1 MIIKT
6 SPLAPKKLKKLYE
19 IDGVSISSVSCGIK
33 KNFKDDL
40 VLIKFNSP
48 SKIYGVFTNSKTPG
62 APIVW
67 NKSIIK
73 NGKVSALIINSGNA
87 NVFNGKK
94 GEEALKKIISALS
107 FKLSVSEKEIFMAS
121 TGVIGEPLDYKK
133 IIRKIPQLITNL
145 SNTPES
151 WLKAANAIRT
161 TDTFPKLYSEKIKF
175 DEKENFYIN
184 GIAKGSGMIAPN
196 MATMLSFIV
205 SNIPLEKNDTK
216 TKFDNIIEKTFNSIT
231 VDSDTST
238 SDMVL
243 LILVENKKKKS
254 LSPQKK
260 KKFFDKLT
268 TLMANL
274 AHQIVKDGEGA
285 SKFIKISVDGA
296 KNYKDAKNL
305 GMSIANSPLFKTAMA
320 GSDSNWGRIIM
331 ALGKTG
337 VALNNS
343 KISIKFGRFFI
354 LKFGQNI
361 LSTNVKKINNYLKR
375 KEIEISVRVGNGSGS
390 SSVWTCDLTKNYIS
404 INTDYRS

>member
-1 MIIKT
+1 MVLKT
-6 SPLAPKKLKKLYE
+6 SPLAPKKPKKLYE
-19 IDGVSISSVSCGIK
+19 IDGVSISSVSSGIK
-33 KNFKDDL
+33 KNFKEDL
-40 VLIKFNSP
+40 VLIKFDSP
-48 SKIYGVFTNSKTPG
+48 SQIYGVFTNSKTPG

-73 NGKVSALIINSGNA
+73 NGKISALIINSGNA

-94 GEEALKKIISALS
+94 GEEALKKIITALS
-107 FKLSVSEKEIFMAS
+107 LKLSIDRKEIYMAS
-121 TGVIGEPLDYKK
+121 TGVIGEPLDYRK
-133 IIRKIPQLITNL
+133 IIKQIPFLIKNL
-145 SNTPES
+145 NNTPQS

-175 DEKENFYIN
+175 NKKENFYIN

-205 SNIPLEKNDTK
+205 SNISLDKNETK
-216 TKFDNIIEKTFNSIT
+216 KKFDSFVEKTFNSIT

-243 LILVENKKKKS
+243 LILVKNKNRKKISYKKKEE
-254 LSPQKK
+254 
-260 KKFFDKLT
+260 FYDKLES
-268 TLMANL
+268 LMTNL
-274 AHQIVKDGEGA
+274 AHLIVKDGEGA
-285 SKFIKISVDGA
+285 SKFIKISIDGA
-296 KNYKDAKNL
+296 QNYKDAKSL

-337 VALNNS
+337 VAIDNS
-343 KISIKFGRFFI
+343 KISIKFGKFFI
-354 LKFGQNI
+354 LNSGQNL
-361 LSTNVKKINNYLKR
+361 LSKNLKKISSYLKE
-375 KEIEISVRVGNGSGS
+375 KEIEISVKVGKGSGS
-390 SSVWTCDLTKNYIS
+390 CSVWTCDFTKNYIK

>member
-107 FKLSVSEKEIFMAS
+107 LKLSISEKEIFMAS

-161 TDTFPKLYSEKIKF
+161 TDTFPKLYSEKIKY
-175 DEKENFYIN
+175 DNKENFYIN

-216 TKFDNIIEKTFNSIT
+216 TRFENIVEQTFNSIT

-243 LILVENKKKKS
+243 LILVENKNRKS
-254 LSPQKK
+254 LGPQKK

-268 TLMANL
+268 TLMTNL

-296 KNYKDAKNL
+296 QNYKDAKNL

-320 GSDSNWGRIIM
+320 GSDSNWGRIVM

-354 LKFGQNI
+354 LKFGQN
-361 LSTNVKKINNYLKR
+361 LLLKNVKKINNYLKR
-375 KEIEISVRVGNGSGS
+375 KEIEISVIVGNGSGS

>member
-133 IIRKIPQLITNL
+133 IIGKIPQLIKNL

-161 TDTFPKLYSEKIKF
+161 TDTFPKLYSEKIKY
-175 DEKENFYIN
+175 DKKENFYIN

-205 SNIPLEKNDTK
+205 SNIPLEKDDIK
-216 TKFDNIIEKTFNSIT
+216 TKFEDIVEQTFNSIT

-243 LILVENKKKKS
+243 LILVENKKRKS

-354 LKFGQNI
+354 LKFGQN
-361 LSTNVKKINNYLKR
+361 LLLTNVKKINNYLKR
-375 KEIEISVRVGNGSGS
+375 KEIEISVTVGNGSGS

>member
-6 SPLAPKKLKKLYE
+6 SPLAPKKLKKLYQ
-19 IDGVSISSVSCGIK
+19 IDGVSVSSVSCGIK

-40 VLIKFNSP
+40 VLIKFDLP
-48 SKIYGVFTNSKTPG
+48 SQIYGVFTNSKTPG

-94 GEEALKKIISALS
+94 GEEALKKIITAFSL
-107 FKLSVSEKEIFMAS
+107 KLSINQKEIYMAS

-133 IIRKIPQLITNL
+133 IIRKIPLLIKNL
-145 SNTPES
+145 NNNPQS

-161 TDTFPKLYSEKIKF
+161 TDTFPKLYSEKIKYN
-175 DEKENFYIN
+175 EKEKIYIN

-196 MATMLSFIV
+196 MATMLSFII
-205 SNIPLEKNDTK
+205 SNMTLAKSEIKKEFN
-216 TKFDNIIEKTFNSIT
+216 NIVEKTFNSIT

-243 LILVENKKKKS
+243 LVLVQNKKS
-254 LSPQKK
+254 LSPPKK
-260 KKFFDKLT
+260 KEFFDKLES
-268 TLMANL
+268 LMANL
-274 AHQIVKDGEGA
+274 SHLIVKDGEGA
-285 SKFIKISVDGA
+285 SKFIKISIDGA
-296 KNYKDAKNL
+296 QNYIDAKKL

-337 VALNNS
+337 VALENS
-343 KISIKFGRFFI
+343 KISIKFGKLLI
-354 LKFGQNI
+354 LKSGQNLLLKNI
-361 LSTNVKKINNYLKR
+361 KRINSYLKR
-375 KEIEISVRVGNGSGS
+375 KEIEISVTVGTGPGCC
-390 SSVWTCDLTKNYIS
+390 SVWTCDLTKAYIS

>member
-107 FKLSVSEKEIFMAS
+107 LKLSVSEKEIFMAS
-121 TGVIGEPLDYKK
+121 TGIIGEPLDYKK
-133 IIRKIPQLITNL
+133 IIGKIPQLIKNL

-161 TDTFPKLYSEKIKF
+161 TDTFPKLYSEKIKY
-175 DEKENFYIN
+175 DKKENFYIN

-205 SNIPLEKNDTK
+205 SNIPLEKDDTK
-216 TKFDNIIEKTFNSIT
+216 TKFEDIVEQTFNSIT

-243 LILVENKKKKS
+243 LILVENKKRKS

-296 KNYKDAKNL
+296 QNYKDAKNL

-361 LSTNVKKINNYLKR
+361 LLTNVKKINNYLKR
-375 KEIEISVRVGNGSGS
+375 KEIEIFVTVGNGSGS

>member
-6 SPLAPKKLKKLYE
+6 SPLAPTKLKKLYK
-19 IDGVSISSVSCGIK
+19 IDGVGVSSVSCGIK

-40 VLIKFNSP
+40 VLIKFDSP
-48 SKIYGVFTNSKTPG
+48 SQIYGVFTSSKTPG

-87 NVFNGKK
+87 NVFNGRK
-94 GEEALKKIISALS
+94 GEEALKKIIKALS
-107 FKLSVSEKEIFMAS
+107 LKLSISEKEIYMAS

-133 IIRKIPQLITNL
+133 IIRQIPLLIKNL
-145 SNTPES
+145 KNTPQS

-161 TDTFPKLYSEKIKF
+161 TDTFPKLYSERIKYNK
-175 DEKENFYIN
+175 KENFYIN

-205 SNIPLEKNDTK
+205 SNIPLEKDETK
-216 TKFDNIIEKTFNSIT
+216 KKFKNIVDKTFNSIT

-243 LILVENKKKKS
+243 LILVKNKNRKSVGPKKKKE
-254 LSPQKK
+254 
-260 KKFFDKLT
+260 FFDKLES
-268 TLMANL
+268 LMTNL
-274 AHQIVKDGEGA
+274 AHLIVKDGEGA
-285 SKFIKISVDGA
+285 SKFIKISINGA
-296 KNYKDAKNL
+296 QNYKDAKSL

-337 VALNNS
+337 VGIQNS
-343 KISIKFGRFFI
+343 EISIKFGKLLI
-354 LKFGQNI
+354 LKSGQVL
-361 LSTNVKKINNYLKR
+361 LSKNLKRINNYLKR
-375 KEIEISVRVGNGSGS
+375 KEIEISVTVGKGS
-390 SSVWTCDLTKNYIS
+390 SNCSVWTCDLTKNYIS

>member
-6 SPLAPKKLKKLYE
+6 SPLAPTKLKKLYK
-19 IDGVSISSVSCGIK
+19 IDGVGVSSVSCGIK

-40 VLIKFNSP
+40 VLIKFDSP
-48 SKIYGVFTNSKTPG
+48 SQIYGVFTSSKTPG

-87 NVFNGKK
+87 NVFNGRK
-94 GEEALKKIISALS
+94 GEEALKKIIKALS
-107 FKLSVSEKEIFMAS
+107 LKLSISEKEIYMAS

-133 IIRKIPQLITNL
+133 IIRQIPLLIKNL
-145 SNTPES
+145 KNTPQS

-161 TDTFPKLYSEKIKF
+161 TDTFPKLYSEKIKYNK
-175 DEKENFYIN
+175 KENFYIN

-205 SNIPLEKNDTK
+205 SNIPLEKDETK
-216 TKFDNIIEKTFNSIT
+216 KKFKNIVDKTFNSIT

-243 LILVENKKKKS
+243 LILVKNKNRKSVGPKKKKE
-254 LSPQKK
+254 
-260 KKFFDKLT
+260 FFDKLES
-268 TLMANL
+268 LMTNL
-274 AHQIVKDGEGA
+274 AHLIVKDGEGA
-285 SKFIKISVDGA
+285 SKFIKISINGA
-296 KNYKDAKNL
+296 QNYKDAKSL

-337 VALNNS
+337 VGIQNS
-343 KISIKFGRFFI
+343 EISIKFGKLLI
-354 LKFGQNI
+354 LKSGQVL
-361 LSTNVKKINNYLKR
+361 LSKNLKRINNYLKR
-375 KEIEISVRVGNGSGS
+375 KEIEISVTVGKGS
-390 SSVWTCDLTKNYIS
+390 SNCSVWTCDLTKNYIS

>member
-6 SPLAPKKLKKLYE
+6 SPLAPNKLKKLYE
-19 IDGVSISSVSCGIK
+19 IDGVSVSSVSCGIK
-33 KNFKDDL
+33 KNFRDDL
-40 VLIKFNSP
+40 VLIKFDLP
-48 SKIYGVFTNSKTPG
+48 SQIYGVFTNSKTPG

-94 GEEALKKIISALS
+94 GEEALKKIITALS
-107 FKLSVSEKEIFMAS
+107 LKLSINQKEIYMAS

-133 IIRKIPQLITNL
+133 IIRKIPLLIKNL
-145 SNTPES
+145 NNNPQS

-161 TDTFPKLYSEKIKF
+161 TDTFPKLYSEKIKYN
-175 DEKENFYIN
+175 EKEKIYIN

-196 MATMLSFIV
+196 MATMLSFVI
-205 SNIPLEKNDTK
+205 SNITLKKSEIKKEFN
-216 TKFDNIIEKTFNSIT
+216 NIVEKTFNSIT

-243 LILVENKKKKS
+243 LVLVKNKKS
-254 LSPQKK
+254 LPPSKK
-260 KKFFDKLT
+260 KEFFNKLES
-268 TLMANL
+268 LMANL
-274 AHQIVKDGEGA
+274 SHLIVKDGEGA
-285 SKFIKISVDGA
+285 SKFIKISIDGA
-296 KNYKDAKNL
+296 QNYKDAKKL

-337 VALNNS
+337 VTLENS
-343 KISIKFGRFFI
+343 KISIKFGKLFI
-354 LKFGQNI
+354 LKSGQNL
-361 LSTNVKKINNYLKR
+361 LSKNIKRINNYLKR
-375 KEIEISVRVGNGSGS
+375 KEIEISVTVGKGNGCW
-390 SSVWTCDLTKNYIS
+390 SVWTCDLTKSYIS

>member
-107 FKLSVSEKEIFMAS
+107 LKLSISEKEIFMAS

-133 IIRKIPQLITNL
+133 IIGKIPQLIKNL

-161 TDTFPKLYSEKIKF
+161 TDTFPKLYSEKIKYN
-175 DEKENFYIN
+175 EKENFYIN

-216 TKFDNIIEKTFNSIT
+216 TKFEDIVEQTFNSIT

-243 LILVENKKKKS
+243 LILVENKKRKS

-268 TLMANL
+268 TLMTNL

-296 KNYKDAKNL
+296 QNYKDAKNL

-354 LKFGQNI
+354 LKFGQN
-361 LSTNVKKINNYLKR
+361 LLLKNVKKINNYLKR
-375 KEIEISVRVGNGSGS
+375 KEIEISVTVGNGSGS

>member
-19 IDGVSISSVSCGIK
+19 IDGVSVSSVSCGIK
-33 KNFKDDL
+33 KNVKDDL
-40 VLIKFNSP
+40 VLIKFDLP
-48 SKIYGVFTNSKTPG
+48 SQIFGVFTNSKTPG
-62 APIVW
+62 APIIW

-94 GEEALKKIISALS
+94 GGEALKKIITALS
-107 FKLSVSEKEIFMAS
+107 LKLSINQKEIYMAS

-133 IIRKIPQLITNL
+133 IIRKIPLLIKNL
-145 SNTPES
+145 NNNSQS

-161 TDTFPKLYSEKIKF
+161 TDTFPKLYSEKIKYNGK
-175 DEKENFYIN
+175 EKIYIN

-196 MATMLSFIV
+196 MATMLSFVI
-205 SNIPLEKNDTK
+205 SNITLKKSEIKKEFN
-216 TKFDNIIEKTFNSIT
+216 NIVEKTFNSIT

-243 LILVENKKKKS
+243 LVLVKNKKS
-254 LSPQKK
+254 LPPSKK
-260 KKFFDKLT
+260 KEFFNKLES
-268 TLMANL
+268 LMANL
-274 AHQIVKDGEGA
+274 SHLIVKDGEGA
-285 SKFIKISVDGA
+285 SKFIKISIDGA
-296 KNYKDAKNL
+296 QNYKDAKKL

-337 VALNNS
+337 VALENS
-343 KISIKFGRFFI
+343 KISIKFGKLFI
-354 LKFGQNI
+354 LKSGQNL
-361 LSTNVKKINNYLKR
+361 LSKNIKRINNYLKR
-375 KEIEISVRVGNGSGS
+375 KEIEISVTVGKGNGCC
-390 SSVWTCDLTKNYIS
+390 SVWTCDLTKNYIS

>member
-6 SPLAPKKLKKLYE
+6 SPLAPKKLKKLYQ
-19 IDGVSISSVSCGIK
+19 IDGVSVSSVSCGIK

-40 VLIKFNSP
+40 VLIKFDLP
-48 SKIYGVFTNSKTPG
+48 SQIYGVFTNSKTPG

-94 GEEALKKIISALS
+94 GEEALKKIITAFSL
-107 FKLSVSEKEIFMAS
+107 KLSINQKEIYMAS

-133 IIRKIPQLITNL
+133 IIRKIPLLIKNL
-145 SNTPES
+145 NNNPKS

-161 TDTFPKLYSEKIKF
+161 TDTFPKLYSEKIKYN
-175 DEKENFYIN
+175 EKEKIYIN

-196 MATMLSFIV
+196 MATMLSFII
-205 SNIPLEKNDTK
+205 SNITLEKSEIK
-216 TKFDNIIEKTFNSIT
+216 KKFYNIVEKTFNSIT

-243 LILVENKKKKS
+243 LVLVKNKKS
-254 LSPQKK
+254 LPPPRKK
-260 KKFFDKLT
+260 EFFDKLES
-268 TLMANL
+268 LMTNL
-274 AHQIVKDGEGA
+274 AHLIVKDGEGA
-285 SKFIKISVDGA
+285 SKFIKISIYGA
-296 KNYKDAKNL
+296 QNYKDAKSL

-337 VALNNS
+337 VRIENS
-343 KISIKFGRFFI
+343 KISIKFGKFLI
-354 LKFGQNI
+354 LKSGQTL
-361 LSTNVKKINNYLKR
+361 LSKNVKRINNYLKGN
-375 KEIEISVRVGNGSGS
+375 EIEISVTVGKGPANC
-390 SSVWTCDLTKNYIS
+390 SVWTCDLTKNYIS

>member
-133 IIRKIPQLITNL
+133 IIGKIPQLITNL

-161 TDTFPKLYSEKIKF
+161 TDTFPKLYSEKIKY
-175 DEKENFYIN
+175 DKKENFYIN

-216 TKFDNIIEKTFNSIT
+216 TKFENIVEQTFNSIT

-243 LILVENKKKKS
+243 LMLVENKQRKS
-254 LSPQKK
+254 LGPQKK

-268 TLMANL
+268 TLMTNL

-296 KNYKDAKNL
+296 QNYKDAKNL

-337 VALNNS
+337 VVLNNS
-343 KISIKFGRFFI
+343 KISIKFGHFFI
-354 LKFGQNI
+354 LKFGEN
-361 LSTNVKKINNYLKR
+361 LLLKNVKKINNYLKR
-375 KEIEISVRVGNGSGS
+375 KEIEISVVVGNGSGS

>member
-19 IDGVSISSVSCGIK
+19 IDGVRISSVSCGIK

-48 SKIYGVFTNSKTPG
+48 SKIFGVFTKSKTPG

-107 FKLSVSEKEIFMAS
+107 LKLSVSEKEIFMAS

-133 IIRKIPQLITNL
+133 IIGKIPQLIKNL

-161 TDTFPKLYSEKIKF
+161 TDTFPKLYSEKIKY
-175 DEKENFYIN
+175 DKKENFYIN

-205 SNIPLEKNDTK
+205 SNIPLEKDDTK
-216 TKFDNIIEKTFNSIT
+216 TKFEDIVEQTFNSIT

-243 LILVENKKKKS
+243 LIFVENKKRKS

-296 KNYKDAKNL
+296 QNYKDAKNL

-354 LKFGQNI
+354 LKFGQN
-361 LSTNVKKINNYLKR
+361 LLLKNVKKINNYLKR
-375 KEIEISVRVGNGSGS
+375 KEIEISVIVGNGSGS

>member
-19 IDGVSISSVSCGIK
+19 IDGVSVSSVSCGIK

-40 VLIKFNSP
+40 VLIKFDLP
-48 SKIYGVFTNSKTPG
+48 SQIYGVFTNSKTPG

-94 GEEALKKIISALS
+94 GEEALKKIITAFSL
-107 FKLSVSEKEIFMAS
+107 KLSINQKEIYMAS

-133 IIRKIPQLITNL
+133 IIRKIPLLIKNL
-145 SNTPES
+145 NNNPQS

-161 TDTFPKLYSEKIKF
+161 TDTFPKLYSEKIKYNGK
-175 DEKENFYIN
+175 EKIYIN

-196 MATMLSFIV
+196 MATMLSFII
-205 SNIPLEKNDTK
+205 SNITLEKSEIKKEFN
-216 TKFDNIIEKTFNSIT
+216 NIVEKTFNSIT

-243 LILVENKKKKS
+243 LVLVKNKKS
-254 LSPQKK
+254 LSPPRKK
-260 KKFFDKLT
+260 EFFDKLES
-268 TLMANL
+268 LMTNL
-274 AHQIVKDGEGA
+274 SHLNVKDGEGA
-285 SKFIKISVDGA
+285 SKFIKISIDGA
-296 KNYKDAKNL
+296 QNYLDAKKL

-361 LSTNVKKINNYLKR
+361 LLTNVKKINNYLKR
-375 KEIEISVRVGNGSGS
+375 KEIEIFVTVGNGSGS

>member
-19 IDGVSISSVSCGIK
+19 IDGVRISSVSCGIK

-94 GEEALKKIISALS
+94 GEEALKKIILALS

-133 IIRKIPQLITNL
+133 IIGKIPQLITNL

-205 SNIPLEKNDTK
+205 SNIPLEKDDTK
-216 TKFDNIIEKTFNSIT
+216 TKFEDIVEQTFNSIT

-243 LILVENKKKKS
+243 LILVENKKRKS

-354 LKFGQNI
+354 VKFGQN
-361 LSTNVKKINNYLKR
+361 LLLKNVKKINNYLKR
-375 KEIEISVRVGNGSGS
+375 KEIEISVTVGKGSGS

>member
-107 FKLSVSEKEIFMAS
+107 LKLSVSEKEIFMAS

-133 IIRKIPQLITNL
+133 IIGKIPQLIKNL

-216 TKFDNIIEKTFNSIT
+216 TKFENIVEQTFNSIT

-243 LILVENKKKKS
+243 LILVKNKNRKS

-268 TLMANL
+268 TLMTNL

-296 KNYKDAKNL
+296 QNYKDAKNL

-354 LKFGQNI
+354 LKFGQN
-361 LSTNVKKINNYLKR
+361 LLLKNVKKINNYLKR
-375 KEIEISVRVGNGSGS
+375 KEIEISVTVGNGSGS

>member
-107 FKLSVSEKEIFMAS
+107 LKLSVSEKEIFMAS

-133 IIRKIPQLITNL
+133 IIGKIPQLIKNL

-216 TKFDNIIEKTFNSIT
+216 TKFEDIVEQTFNSIT

-243 LILVENKKKKS
+243 LILVENKNRKS

-268 TLMANL
+268 TLMTNL

-296 KNYKDAKNL
+296 QNYKDAKNL

-354 LKFGQNI
+354 LKFGQN
-361 LSTNVKKINNYLKR
+361 LLLTNVKKINNYLKR
-375 KEIEISVRVGNGSGS
+375 KEIEISVTVGNGSGS

>member
-107 FKLSVSEKEIFMAS
+107 LKLSVSEKEIFMAS

-133 IIRKIPQLITNL
+133 IIGKIPQLIKNL

-161 TDTFPKLYSEKIKF
+161 TDTFPKLYSEKIKY

-216 TKFDNIIEKTFNSIT
+216 TKFENIVEQTFNSIT

-243 LILVENKKKKS
+243 LILVENKKRKS

-268 TLMANL
+268 TLMTNL

-296 KNYKDAKNL
+296 QNYKDAKNL

-361 LSTNVKKINNYLKR
+361 LLTNVKKINNYLKR
-375 KEIEISVRVGNGSGS
+375 KEIEIFVTVGNGSGS

>member
-40 VLIKFNSP
+40 VLIKFDSP
-48 SKIYGVFTNSKTPG
+48 SQIYGFFTSSKTPG
-62 APIVW
+62 VPIVW

-87 NVFNGKK
+87 NVYTGKK
-94 GEEALKKIISALS
+94 GEEALKKIITALS
-107 FKLSVSEKEIFMAS
+107 IKLSINEKEIYMAS

-133 IIRKIPQLITNL
+133 VIKQIPLLIKNL
-145 SNTPES
+145 RNTPQS

-175 DEKENFYIN
+175 NLKEKFYIN

-196 MATMLSFIV
+196 MATMLSFII
-205 SNIPLEKNDTK
+205 SNIPLKKNGAK
-216 TKFDNIIEKTFNSIT
+216 KEFNNIIEKTFNSIT

-243 LILVENKKKKS
+243 LILVKNKIRKNLSPLKKKE
-254 LSPQKK
+254 
-260 KKFFDKLT
+260 FFDKLES
-268 TLMANL
+268 LMANL
-274 AHQIVKDGEGA
+274 AHLIVKDGEGA
-285 SKFIKISVDGA
+285 SKFIKISIYGA
-296 KNYKDAKNL
+296 QNYKDAKSL

-331 ALGKTG
+331 ALGKAG
-337 VALNNS
+337 VVIDNS
-343 KISIKFGRFFI
+343 QISIKFGNLLI
-354 LKFGQNI
+354 LKPGQSFVLKNI
-361 LSTNVKKINNYLKR
+361 KRINSYLKR
-375 KEIEISVRVGNGSGS
+375 KEIEISVTVGSGPGN
-390 SSVWTCDLTKNYIS
+390 SSVWTCDFTKDYIR

>member
-107 FKLSVSEKEIFMAS
+107 LKLSVSKKEIFMAS

-133 IIRKIPQLITNL
+133 IIGKIPQLIKNL

-216 TKFDNIIEKTFNSIT
+216 TKFQDIVEHTFNSIT

-243 LILVENKKKKS
+243 LILVENKNRKN
-254 LSPQKK
+254 LGPQKK
-260 KKFFDKLT
+260 KKFFDKLS
-268 TLMANL
+268 TLMTNL

-285 SKFIKISVDGA
+285 SKFIKISVNGA
-296 KNYKDAKNL
+296 QNYKDAKNL

-343 KISIKFGRFFI
+343 KISIKFGHFFI
-354 LKFGQNI
+354 LKSGQNLLLKNI
-361 LSTNVKKINNYLKR
+361 KKINNYLKR
-375 KEIEISVRVGNGSGS
+375 KEIEISVSVGNGSGS
-390 SSVWTCDLTKNYIS
+390 STVWTCDLTKNYIS

>member
-6 SPLAPKKLKKLYE
+6 SPLAPNKLKKLYE
-19 IDGVSISSVSCGIK
+19 IDGVSVSSVSCGIK

-40 VLIKFNSP
+40 VLIKFDLP
-48 SKIYGVFTNSKTPG
+48 SQIYGVFTNSKTPG

-94 GEEALKKIISALS
+94 GEEAVKKIITALS
-107 FKLSVSEKEIFMAS
+107 LKLSINQKEIYMAS

-133 IIRKIPQLITNL
+133 IIRKIPLLIKNL
-145 SNTPES
+145 NNNPQS

-161 TDTFPKLYSEKIKF
+161 TDTFPKLYSEKIKYN
-175 DEKENFYIN
+175 EKEKIYIN

-196 MATMLSFIV
+196 MATMLSFII
-205 SNIPLEKNDTK
+205 SNMTLAKSEIKKEFN
-216 TKFDNIIEKTFNSIT
+216 NIVEKTFNSIT

-243 LILVENKKKKS
+243 LVLVQNKKS
-254 LSPQKK
+254 LSPPKK
-260 KKFFDKLT
+260 KEFFDKLES
-268 TLMANL
+268 LMANL
-274 AHQIVKDGEGA
+274 SHLIVKDGEGA
-285 SKFIKISVDGA
+285 SKFIKISIDGA
-296 KNYKDAKNL
+296 QNYIDAKKL

-337 VALNNS
+337 VALENS
-343 KISIKFGRFFI
+343 KISIKFGKLLI
-354 LKFGQNI
+354 LKSGQNLLLKNI
-361 LSTNVKKINNYLKR
+361 KRINSYLKR
-375 KEIEISVRVGNGSGS
+375 KEIEISVTVGTGPGCC
-390 SSVWTCDLTKNYIS
+390 SVWTCDLTKAYIS

>member
-6 SPLAPKKLKKLYE
+6 STLAPKKLKRLYE
-19 IDGVSISSVSCGIK
+19 IDGVRISSLSCGIK

-40 VLIKFNSP
+40 VLIKFDSP

-62 APIVW
+62 NPIVW

-73 NGKVSALIINSGNA
+73 NGRISALIINSGNA

-94 GEEALKKIISALS
+94 GQEALKKIIKALS
-107 FKLSVSEKEIFMAS
+107 LKLSINEKEIYMAS

-133 IIRKIPQLITNL
+133 IIGQIPLLIKNL
-145 SNTPES
+145 NNTPES

-161 TDTFPKLYSEKIKF
+161 TDTFPKLHSEKIKF

-205 SNIPLEKNDTK
+205 SNIPLEKNETK
-216 TKFDNIIEKTFNSIT
+216 KKFENIVEKTFNSIT

-243 LILVENKKKKS
+243 LILVKNKNRKSLGPLKKKE
-254 LSPQKK
+254 
-260 KKFFDKLT
+260 FFDKLT
-268 TLMANL
+268 NLMTNL

-285 SKFIKISVDGA
+285 SKFIKISIDGA
-296 KNYKDAKNL
+296 QNYKDAKSL

-337 VALNNS
+337 VVIDNS
-343 KISIKFGRFFI
+343 KISIKFGKFFI
-354 LKFGQNI
+354 LNTGQS
-361 LSTNVKKINNYLKR
+361 LLLKNVKKINNYLKR
-375 KEIEISVRVGNGSGS
+375 KEIEISVTVGKGSGS
-390 SSVWTCDLTKNYIS
+390 CCVWTCDLTKNYIR

>member
-107 FKLSVSEKEIFMAS
+107 LKLSVSEKEIFMAS

-133 IIRKIPQLITNL
+133 IIGKIPQLIKNL

-216 TKFDNIIEKTFNSIT
+216 TKFKNIVEQTFNSIT

-243 LILVENKKKKS
+243 LILVENKKRKS

-320 GSDSNWGRIIM
+320 GSDSNWGRIVM

-354 LKFGQNI
+354 LKFGQN
-361 LSTNVKKINNYLKR
+361 LLLKNVKKINNYLKR
-375 KEIEISVRVGNGSGS
+375 KEIEISVVVGNGSGS

>member
-33 KNFKDDL
+33 KNSKDDL

-133 IIRKIPQLITNL
+133 IIGKIPQLIKNL

-161 TDTFPKLYSEKIKF
+161 TDTFPKLYSEKIKY
-175 DEKENFYIN
+175 DKKENFYIN

-205 SNIPLEKNDTK
+205 SNIPLEKNGTK
-216 TKFDNIIEKTFNSIT
+216 KKFKHIVEETFNSIT
-231 VDSDTST
+231 VDSDKST

-243 LILVENKKKKS
+243 LILIKNKNRKTIG
-254 LSPQKK
+254 PQKE

-268 TLMANL
+268 TLMTNL

-296 KNYKDAKNL
+296 QNYKDAKNL

-337 VALNNS
+337 VVLNNS
-343 KISIKFGRFFI
+343 KISIKFGHFFI
-354 LKFGQNI
+354 LKSGEN
-361 LSTNVKKINNYLKR
+361 LLLKNVKKINNYLKR
-375 KEIEISVRVGNGSGS
+375 KEIEISVSVGNGSGS
-390 SSVWTCDLTKNYIS
+390 STVWTCDLTKNYIS

>member
-1 MIIKT
+1 MILKT
-6 SPLAPKKLKKLYE
+6 SPLAPNKLKRLYE
-19 IDGVSISSVSCGIK
+19 IDGVSVSSVSCGIK

-40 VLIKFNSP
+40 VLIKFDLP
-48 SKIYGVFTNSKTPG
+48 SQIYGVFTNSKTPG

-94 GEEALKKIISALS
+94 GDEALKKIIKALS
-107 FKLSVSEKEIFMAS
+107 LKLSINQKEIYMAS

-133 IIRKIPQLITNL
+133 IIKKIPLLIKNL
-145 SNTPES
+145 NNNSQS

-161 TDTFPKLYSEKIKF
+161 TDTFPKLYSEKIKYNGK
-175 DEKENFYIN
+175 EKIYIN

-196 MATMLSFIV
+196 MATMLSFII
-205 SNIPLEKNDTK
+205 SNITLETSEIKKKFKN
-216 TKFDNIIEKTFNSIT
+216 IVEKTFNSIT

-243 LILVENKKKKS
+243 LVLVKNKKS
-254 LSPQKK
+254 LSPPRKK
-260 KKFFDKLT
+260 EFFDKLES
-268 TLMANL
+268 LMTNL
-274 AHQIVKDGEGA
+274 SHLIVKDGEGA
-285 SKFIKISVDGA
+285 SKFIKISIDGA
-296 KNYKDAKNL
+296 QNYLDAKKL

-337 VALNNS
+337 VALENS
-343 KISIKFGRFFI
+343 KISIKFGKLLI
-354 LKFGQNI
+354 LKSEQN
-361 LSTNVKKINNYLKR
+361 LLKKNIKRIKNYLKR
-375 KEIEISVRVGNGSGS
+375 KEIEISVTVGTGSGCC
-390 SSVWTCDLTKNYIS
+390 SVWTCDLTKNYIT